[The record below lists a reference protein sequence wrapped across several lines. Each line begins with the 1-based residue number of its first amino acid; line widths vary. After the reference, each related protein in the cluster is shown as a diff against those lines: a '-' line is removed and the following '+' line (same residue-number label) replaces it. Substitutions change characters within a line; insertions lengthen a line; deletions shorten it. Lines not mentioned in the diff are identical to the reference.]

1 MNPNQTDIKFL
12 KIHNKYMYCQS
23 ISQNKNANGV
33 NLAQANT
40 AKHKKA
46 VQMSGRCYRFITRP
60 KTDHSEE
67 RGSRIKFLQISKINL
82 NITLTEHKQL
92 QYIL

>member
-23 ISQNKNANGV
+23 VSQNKNANGV

-40 AKHKKA
+40 AKHKRSSPNVWK
-46 VQMSGRCYRFITRP
+46 M
-60 KTDHSEE
+60 
-67 RGSRIKFLQISKINL
+67 LQIYNKTKNRS
-82 NITLTEHKQL
+82 Q
-92 QYIL
+92 

>member
-1 MNPNQTDIKFL
+1 
-12 KIHNKYMYCQS
+12 
-23 ISQNKNANGV
+23 
-33 NLAQANT
+33 
-40 AKHKKA
+40 
-46 VQMSGRCYRFITRP
+46 MSGRCYRFITRP